1 MVSKTGENSMQTQ
14 VEFNSYVKNGTI
26 AIPDDLISVIP
37 SDVYVIV
44 KPRYEPQSVKEQPIW
59 LSGNSKIDNPVHIGE
74 NFRKIPR
81 DELYER

>member
-1 MVSKTGENSMQTQ
+1 MQTQ
-14 VEFNSYVKNGTI
+14 LEFNSYVKNGAI
-26 AIPDDLISVIP
+26 AIPDDLISAIP
-37 SDVYVIV
+37 NDVYVIV
-44 KPRYEPQSVKEQPIW
+44 KPRCEQKNVNSQSIW